1 MSVVWIVCV
10 CWLVCQM
17 SITASLR
24 WRRALYPSAFRV
36 KRGTPA
42 FINPSFQKTVEEAGL
57 LYEVLLSGGFM
68 DAMHGTL
75 HVPDAELS
83 SLRRLQVLEVL
94 CEDVLP
100 RSLSEILRVS
110 AGLEQQRGSLRLE
123 DFERTVLTLVFT
135 AQQIQQKQSTAQR
148 EIWRNTLIRLYQA
161 IKADLQHIHR

>member
-10 CWLVCQM
+10 CWLMCQM
-17 SITASLR
+17 SITASQH

-42 FINPSFQKTVEEAGL
+42 LINPSFQKTVEDAGL

-68 DAMHGTL
+68 DAVRGTL

-83 SLRRLQVLEVL
+83 SMRRLQVLEVL

-110 AGLEQQRGSLRLE
+110 AGLEQRHGTLRLE

-135 AQQIQQKQSTAQR
+135 AQQIQQKHTDTQR
-148 EIWRNTLIRLYQA
+148 EIWSNTLIRLYQA
-161 IKADLQHIHR
+161 VKADLQHAHS